1 MKHSKQDN
9 SKRCRI
15 TCMATQLII
24 FKRCKNTTRYGK
36 KMILFI
42 QGYQTCRRRQ
52 VPASELPGK
61 SRWRDTPCSTVTNFA
76 CTIHFLCLSQSPSAL
91 LFFSLLWMKPDTSD
105 VSSDD
110 TNESNTTT
118 TTNNKLVDPEK
129 VKRTQSHTAPCFVI
143 FQRLKTVHT
152 KTGGHTGTLTTGK
165 G

>member
-61 SRWRDTPCSTVTNFA
+61 SRWQDTPCSTVTSLVPFISCAYHNR
-76 CTIHFLCLSQSPSAL
+76 QVR
-91 LFFSLLWMKPDTSD
+91 FFFSSLLWMKPDTSD

-110 TNESNTTT
+110 TNKSNTTT
-118 TTNNKLVDPEK
+118 TTNNKLVDPKK

-143 FQRLKTVHT
+143 FQRLKTVHM